1 MTDNKG
7 SSRLIQE
14 QVFRYLEQNPDF
26 LTKHPQ
32 LLESLVI
39 KHPSGEASSLIE
51 HQVKRLQQKNRELS
65 LHLKQLIQVASENE
79 QLMSRLHNVTLRL
92 LSISDLSA
100 FLKQLLVELDQQ
112 FNADQIFIGL
122 FGDLPELSPGLP
134 VHSLDHK
141 DAELQQFSSFLDK
154 GATACGR
161 LSKSKLAYLF
171 DDHADTIQSTALVP
185 LGNNAEYG
193 MLAIGS
199 GDASRFYPGMGTLF
213 LELLGDVIGH
223 RLATSDIEP
232 RRRTA

>member
-65 LHLKQLIQVASENE
+65 LHLKQLIEVASENE
-79 QLMSRLHNVTLRL
+79 ELMSRLHNVTLRL
-92 LSISDLSA
+92 LTFTDLSG
-100 FLKQLLVELDQQ
+100 FLEQLLVELDQQ

-122 FGDLPELSPGLP
+122 FGDLPELTPGLP
-134 VHSLDHK
+134 VRSLDHN
-141 DAELQQFSSFLDK
+141 DAELQQFNSFLEK

-161 LSKSKLAYLF
+161 LSRSKLDYLF
-171 DDHADTIQSTALVP
+171 GDHAESIQSTALVP
-185 LGNNAEYG
+185 LGSNSEYG

-199 GDASRFYPGMGTLF
+199 ADASRFYPGMGTLF
-213 LELLGDVIGH
+213 LELLGDVISH
-223 RLATSDIEP
+223 QLISSEIKP